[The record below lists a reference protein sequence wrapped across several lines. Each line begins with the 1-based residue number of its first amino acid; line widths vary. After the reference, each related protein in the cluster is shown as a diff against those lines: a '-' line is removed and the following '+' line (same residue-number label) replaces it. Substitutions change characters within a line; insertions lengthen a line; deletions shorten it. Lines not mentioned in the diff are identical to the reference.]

1 MKKTIY
7 TLLFLLVGLVAF
19 NSCKKE
25 VEGPQGPAGKDGNAN
40 IETHIVSVKA
50 SDWQYDNLYS
60 QWYFQYK
67 IGKSFPVNS
76 FVISSYQSANGYQ
89 QMPYSDQ
96 ISNYDFNV
104 SENLTADSAVVE
116 LQCKNKTL
124 ATDRPNGNIQF
135 KLSIVPVQ

>member
-1 MKKTIY
+1 MKKNIY
-7 TLLFLLVGLVAF
+7 TLLFLLVGLVVF

-25 VEGPQGPAGKDGNAN
+25 IEGPQGPAGKDGNTN
-40 IETHIVSVKA
+40 IETYKVIVKST
-50 SDWQYDNLYS
+50 DWEYDNLYG
-60 QWYFQYK
+60 QWYYQYK
-67 IGKSFPVNS
+67 IGKTYTSNS

-89 QMPYSDQ
+89 MMPYTDQ
-96 ISNYDFNV
+96 ILNYDFNV

>member
-1 MKKTIY
+1 MKKITY
-7 TLLFLLVGLVAF
+7 TLLFLLFGLVVL

-25 VEGPQGPAGKDGNAN
+25 IEGPQGPAGKDGNTN
-40 IETHIVSVKA
+40 IETHIFSVK
-50 SDWQYDNLYS
+50 STDWQYDNLYS

-67 IGKSFPVNS
+67 IGKSFPSNS
-76 FVISSYQSANGYQ
+76 FVISSYQSANGFQ
-89 QMPYSDQ
+89 LMPYSDE
-96 ISNYDFNV
+96 ILNYDLNV

-116 LQCKNKTL
+116 LQCKNKTS